1 MTDEEFRIVVG
12 FLLIAGAVL
21 AKFLLKAHA
30 RRNRKIG
37 KKEIMSR

>member
-21 AKFLLKAHA
+21 AKFLLKACE
-30 RRNRKIG
+30 
-37 KKEIMSR
+37 KK